1 MFKSALVA
9 IVLSMSP
16 AMVMAQEAQVAAPA
30 TATEAPKAIVQG
42 VLPTKDIGQPVDAG
56 IGLQAQVTPDGQQAQ
71 WMHDVLLMPIIT
83 AISLFVL
90 GLLGWV
96 AFRFRRA
103 ANPVASKTSHN
114 TVIEIVWT
122 LVPVIILVVISIPSI
137 QLLAQQYKPAGKGA
151 ITIKATGNQWYWSY
165 NYPDYGD
172 FEVVA
177 NMLKEKGDTVPG
189 ERFRTDADGPRLLAT
204 DNRIFLPVNTPIK
217 LITTSNDVIHSWAMP
232 AFWSKMDAVP
242 GRLNEI
248 KFTVEREGVYFG
260 QCSELCGA
268 RHGFMP
274 IAVEV
279 VSKAKFEEWIASK
292 GGKLPGV
299 AVPTVAA
306 PAALSATAP
315 EAPKIET
322 PAAPAPVALPAP
334 AATK

>member
-1 MFKSALVA
+1 
-9 IVLSMSP
+9 
-16 AMVMAQEAQVAAPA
+16 
-30 TATEAPKAIVQG
+30 
-42 VLPTKDIGQPVDAG
+42 
-56 IGLQAQVTPDGQQAQ
+56 
-71 WMHDVLLMPIIT
+71 MHDVLLMPIIT
-83 AISLFVL
+83 LISLFVL
-90 GLLGWV
+90 GLLFWV
-96 AFRFRRA
+96 SFRFRRA

-114 TVIEIVWT
+114 TFIEIVWT

-151 ITIKATGNQWYWSY
+151 ITVKATGNQWYWSY

-177 NMLKEKGDTVPG
+177 NMLKEKGDVVPG
-189 ERFRTDADGPRLLAT
+189 ERFRTEADGPRLLAT
-204 DNRIFLPVNTPIK
+204 DNRILIPVNTPIK

-248 KFTVEREGVYFG
+248 KFTAEREGVYFG

-279 VSKAKFEEWIASK
+279 VSKAKFEAWIASK
-292 GGKLPGV
+292 GGKLPG
-299 AVPTVAA
+299 AVA
-306 PAALSATAP
+306 PAATTPAVAPATVP
-315 EAPKIET
+315 EAPKIAT
-322 PAAPAPVALPAP
+322 PAAPAPVASPAP